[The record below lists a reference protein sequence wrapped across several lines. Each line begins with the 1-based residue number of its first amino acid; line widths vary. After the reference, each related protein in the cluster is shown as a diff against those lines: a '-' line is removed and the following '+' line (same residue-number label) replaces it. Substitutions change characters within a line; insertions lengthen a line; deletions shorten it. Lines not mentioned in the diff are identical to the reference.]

1 MPARQTMY
9 GMLAVQ
15 AFSNYVTRGALSPMI
30 QCASRTPAPH
40 PTPGP
45 PQSSAV
51 AGPATGPAN
60 PLDPTAGGALFIGD

>member
-40 PTPGP
+40 PTD
-45 PQSSAV
+45 Q
-51 AGPATGPAN
+51 
-60 PLDPTAGGALFIGD
+60 PLDPTARGAPFVGD